1 MMEPSREGLL
11 ELDLRLRALAGLNP
25 PASNLAYRLALLALR
40 IPTELW
46 PMVRETTEP

>member
-1 MMEPSREGLL
+1 MMEPSRESVFEL
-11 ELDLRLRALAGLNP
+11 ELRLRALVGLNP
-25 PASNLAYRLALLALR
+25 PASAVAYRLALLALR